1 MAFEDWGH
9 FNRWKGGGS
18 GTVGRACQTN
28 GSSTAEKE
36 ARLYLLGLEKI
47 NGINMAE

>member
-1 MAFEDWGH
+1 M
-9 FNRWKGGGS
+9 
-18 GTVGRACQTN
+18 GRACQTN

-47 NGINMAE
+47 NGINMVE